1 MKCLEEGKGIKK
13 KPQYEQNQ
21 GRNNYLNH
29 KTDYLASKMLIQVL
43 RDLINL
49 FVEVKIK
56 LFDSKCFLIK
66 WNFQLPCETSA
77 PCCHL
82 REKHHHVLRCWRT
95 LHAEIS
101 PRRWQEQAAGAS
113 NPMVKLPR
121 PPPLPLEAPL
131 APCSNSCT
139 GTR

>member
-1 MKCLEEGKGIKK
+1 MICWEEGKGIKK
-13 KPQYEQNQ
+13 KSQYEQNQ

-29 KTDYLASKMLIQVL
+29 KTEYLASKMLIQVL

-66 WNFQLPCETSA
+66 WNFQLPCETSG

-82 REKHHHVLRCWRT
+82 RRKAPPHFAVL
-95 LHAEIS
+95 E
-101 PRRWQEQAAGAS
+101 
-113 NPMVKLPR
+113 NPSR
-121 PPPLPLEAPL
+121 
-131 APCSNSCT
+131 
-139 GTR
+139 